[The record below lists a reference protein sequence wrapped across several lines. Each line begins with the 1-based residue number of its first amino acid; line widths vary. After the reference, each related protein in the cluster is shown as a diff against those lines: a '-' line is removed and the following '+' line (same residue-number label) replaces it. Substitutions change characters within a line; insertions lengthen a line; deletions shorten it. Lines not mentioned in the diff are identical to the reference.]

1 LQSSNSRK
9 PKEASSAQHGLDRVF
24 IYAKLGRIRLG
35 NRYLFGWGLG
45 NTLFAWARSEI
56 ASERYSLPILAPVW
70 RRLTSGGG
78 WITALKTIGSRQ
90 GTRRTYNGLFLDQQS
105 LSSTCQNLLTLAWAV
120 HMDENALPA
129 VLETPKQC
137 LRPVVFVFSDV
148 RDRFASLADYQSL
161 IAARF
166 NAMLGPRTKERLP
179 ATTAPRFACHVRLG
193 DFNPASELNPVTA
206 PNARLPKEWYVAQI
220 KKVSARWPNVP
231 IDLFSDGTDAELGE
245 LLRLPSTHRADYGNA
260 VTDLLAMSRAR
271 LLICS
276 GSTYSAWAA
285 FLGQIPT
292 IWFPGKQQSQLADV
306 TLPNAIEMTGNEP
319 LPDWFCCAARTNV

>member
-1 LQSSNSRK
+1 
-9 PKEASSAQHGLDRVF
+9 
-24 IYAKLGRIRLG
+24 
-35 NRYLFGWGLG
+35 
-45 NTLFAWARSEI
+45 
-56 ASERYSLPILAPVW
+56 
-70 RRLTSGGG
+70 
-78 WITALKTIGSRQ
+78 
-90 GTRRTYNGLFLDQQS
+90 
-105 LSSTCQNLLTLAWAV
+105 
-120 HMDENALPA
+120 
-129 VLETPKQC
+129 LETPKQC
-137 LRPVVFVFSDV
+137 RRPVVFVFSDV